1 MIQVVYYRKYSRLT
15 VEGHAHSGVPGQ
27 DLVCAGCS
35 TLAYTLAANVGHME
49 DSGQVRNV
57 IVKLEPGKAEI
68 SCDPK
73 NRFTAIVGCIFEAV
87 CVGFEVLAANN
98 PQYISYEIHD

>member
-1 MIQVVYYRKYSRLT
+1 MIKVIYYRKYNRLT
-15 VEGHAHSGVPGQ
+15 VEGHAHSDIPGR

-49 DSGQVRNV
+49 QLGQVRNV
-57 IVKLEPGKAEI
+57 TVKLDPGLAEI

-73 NRFTAIVGCIFEAV
+73 NRFTSIVGCIFEAV
-87 CVGFEVLAANN
+87 CVGFEILASNH
-98 PQYISYEIHD
+98 PRFISYEIRG